1 MTPLAIVVF
10 AILVGMAL
18 VQAMLEIAFVQL
30 FYRAPPPEDK
40 DRTANGNFTS
50 FASVRSGPTA
60 LLLFSGGRGSDLM
73 SLKKPNEAEKP
84 TSRQT
89 SARRAYR
96 F

>member
-40 DRTANGNFTS
+40 DRTANGT
-50 FASVRSGPTA
+50 FASVASVRRRPTA
-60 LLLFSGGRGSDLM
+60 LLRPSGGRGS
-73 SLKKPNEAEKP
+73 
-84 TSRQT
+84 
-89 SARRAYR
+89 
-96 F
+96 